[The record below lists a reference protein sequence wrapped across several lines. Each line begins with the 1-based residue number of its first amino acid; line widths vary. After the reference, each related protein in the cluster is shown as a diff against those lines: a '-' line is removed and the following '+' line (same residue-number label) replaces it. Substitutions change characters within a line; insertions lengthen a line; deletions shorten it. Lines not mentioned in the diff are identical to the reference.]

1 MPELLL
7 LTRRFAGELAV
18 RVGLG
23 LLGMF
28 SALYMLGLVLSDSV
42 PEWIKSVDFLF
53 AFSRALRALPPWDF
67 ALIALAIVI
76 IVGYIQRIFQFLLR
90 RRNTLHLKKLSLE
103 DMNASTSAVS
113 PGERRWKM
121 MARGRLLARVMI
133 FATSIGNLLGVVAG
147 LIVFGYYPSAAILTV
162 LLLVIILYIPVAAKK
177 WLVVMEKNENAH
189 RQLAKQMLDGGGDE
203 VETEIHVHTERMLI
217 RAKTPVTR
225 FMIVWPM
232 LSIVFPLAVA
242 AAAIESHM
250 YVLSGFDSSLNKLL
264 LILMA
269 SSIRSIFQTVA
280 VFEALANLAARAVR
294 HDAMDID
301 EEA

>member
-7 LTRRFAGELAV
+7 LTRRFAGELTV
-18 RVGLG
+18 RVALG

-42 PEWIKSVDFLF
+42 PDWIKSVDFLF

-76 IVGYIQRIFQFLLR
+76 VTGYIQRIFQFLLR

-103 DMNASTSAVS
+103 DMNSSTAAVT
-113 PGERRWKM
+113 PAERRWKM

-133 FATSIGNLLGVVAG
+133 FATSIGNLLGVIVG
-147 LIVFGYYPSAAILTV
+147 LVVFGYYPSAAIITV
-162 LLLVIILYIPVAAKK
+162 LLLVIILYIPVAVKK
-177 WLVVMEKNENAH
+177 WLVIMEKNETAH
-189 RQLAKQMLDGGGDE
+189 RQLAKQLLDGGGEE

-217 RAKTPVTR
+217 RAKAPVTR
-225 FMIVWPM
+225 FTIVWPM
-232 LSIVFPLAVA
+232 LSVVFPLAVA

-250 YVLSGFDSSLNKLL
+250 YVLSGVDSSLNKLL

-294 HDAMDID
+294 RDAMDAD
-301 EEA
+301 EDV

>member
-1 MPELLL
+1 MSELLL
-7 LTRRFAGELAV
+7 LTRRFAGELTV
-18 RVGLG
+18 RVALG

-28 SALYMLGLVLSDSV
+28 SALYLLGLVLSDSV
-42 PEWIKSVDFLF
+42 PDWIKSVDFLF

-103 DMNASTSAVS
+103 DMNTSSSAVT

-133 FATSIGNLLGVVAG
+133 FATAIGNLLGVIAG
-147 LIVFGYYPSAAILTV
+147 LIVFGYYPSAAIITV
-162 LLLVIILYIPVAAKK
+162 LLLIIIVYIPVAVKK
-177 WLVVMEKNENAH
+177 WLVVMEKNETAH
-189 RQLAKQMLDGGGDE
+189 RQLAKQLLDGGGEE

-232 LSIVFPLAVA
+232 LSVVFPLAVA

-250 YVLSGFDSSLNKLL
+250 YVLSGVDSSLNKLL

-294 HDAMDID
+294 RDAMDVD
-301 EEA
+301 EDV

>member
-133 FATSIGNLLGVVAG
+133 FATSIGNLLGVIAG
-147 LIVFGYYPSAAILTV
+147 LIVFGYYPSAAIITV
-162 LLLVIILYIPVAAKK
+162 LLLVIILYIPVAVKK
-177 WLVVMEKNENAH
+177 WLVIMEKNENSH
-189 RQLAKQMLDGGGDE
+189 RRLAKQLLDGGGDE

-250 YVLSGFDSSLNKLL
+250 YVLSGVDSSLNKLL

>member
-103 DMNASTSAVS
+103 DMNTSSSAVT

-133 FATSIGNLLGVVAG
+133 FATAIGNLLGVIAG
-147 LIVFGYYPSAAILTV
+147 LIVFGYYPSAAIITV
-162 LLLVIILYIPVAAKK
+162 LLLIIIVYIPVAVKK
-177 WLVVMEKNENAH
+177 WLVVMEKNETAH
-189 RQLAKQMLDGGGDE
+189 RQLAKQLLDGGGEE

-232 LSIVFPLAVA
+232 LSVVFPLAVA

-250 YVLSGFDSSLNKLL
+250 YVLSGVDSSLNKLL

-294 HDAMDID
+294 RDAMDVD
-301 EEA
+301 EDV

>member
-1 MPELLL
+1 M
-7 LTRRFAGELAV
+7 
-18 RVGLG
+18 
-23 LLGMF
+23 
-28 SALYMLGLVLSDSV
+28 
-42 PEWIKSVDFLF
+42 
-53 AFSRALRALPPWDF
+53 
-67 ALIALAIVI
+67 
-76 IVGYIQRIFQFLLR
+76 
-90 RRNTLHLKKLSLE
+90 NTS
-103 DMNASTSAVS
+103 SSAVT

-133 FATSIGNLLGVVAG
+133 FATAIGNLLGVIAG
-147 LIVFGYYPSAAILTV
+147 LIVFGYYPSAAIITV
-162 LLLVIILYIPVAAKK
+162 LLLIIIVYIPVAVKK
-177 WLVVMEKNENAH
+177 WLVVMEKNETAH
-189 RQLAKQMLDGGGDE
+189 RQLAKQLLDGGGEE

-232 LSIVFPLAVA
+232 LSVVFPLAVA

-250 YVLSGFDSSLNKLL
+250 YVLSGVDSSLNKLL

-294 HDAMDID
+294 RDAMDVD
-301 EEA
+301 EDV

>member
-7 LTRRFAGELAV
+7 LTRRFAGELTV

-103 DMNASTSAVS
+103 DMNASTSAVT

-133 FATSIGNLLGVVAG
+133 FATSIGNLLGVIAG
-147 LIVFGYYPSAAILTV
+147 LVVFGYYPSAAIITV
-162 LLLVIILYIPVAAKK
+162 LLLVIILYVPVAVKK
-177 WLVVMEKNENAH
+177 WLVIMEKNENAH
-189 RQLAKQMLDGGGDE
+189 RRLAKQLLDGGGDE

-232 LSIVFPLAVA
+232 LSVVFPLAVA

-250 YVLSGFDSSLNKLL
+250 YVLSGVDSSLNKLL

-294 HDAMDID
+294 QDAMDID

>member
-7 LTRRFAGELAV
+7 LTRRFAGELTV

-103 DMNASTSAVS
+103 DMNASSSAVT

-133 FATSIGNLLGVVAG
+133 FATSIGNLLGVIAG
-147 LIVFGYYPSAAILTV
+147 LVVFGYYPSAAIITV
-162 LLLVIILYIPVAAKK
+162 LLLVIILYIPVAVKK
-177 WLVVMEKNENAH
+177 WLVIMEKNENAH
-189 RQLAKQMLDGGGDE
+189 RRLAKQLLDGGGDE

-232 LSIVFPLAVA
+232 LSVVFPLAVA

-250 YVLSGFDSSLNKLL
+250 YVLSGVDSSLNKLL

-280 VFEALANLAARAVR
+280 VFEALANLTARAVR

>member
-1 MPELLL
+1 
-7 LTRRFAGELAV
+7 
-18 RVGLG
+18 
-23 LLGMF
+23 
-28 SALYMLGLVLSDSV
+28 
-42 PEWIKSVDFLF
+42 
-53 AFSRALRALPPWDF
+53 
-67 ALIALAIVI
+67 
-76 IVGYIQRIFQFLLR
+76 
-90 RRNTLHLKKLSLE
+90 
-103 DMNASTSAVS
+103 
-113 PGERRWKM
+113 
-121 MARGRLLARVMI
+121 MI
-133 FATSIGNLLGVVAG
+133 FATSIGNLLGVIAG
-147 LIVFGYYPSAAILTV
+147 LIVFGYYPSAAIITV
-162 LLLVIILYIPVAAKK
+162 LLLVIILYIPVAVKK
-177 WLVVMEKNENAH
+177 WLVIMEKNENAQ
-189 RQLAKQMLDGGGDE
+189 RRLAKQLLDGGGDE

-250 YVLSGFDSSLNKLL
+250 YVLSGVDSSLNKLL

>member
-7 LTRRFAGELAV
+7 LARRFAGELAV
-18 RVGLG
+18 RVALG

-42 PEWIKSVDFLF
+42 PDWIKSVDFLF

-76 IVGYIQRIFQFLLR
+76 VTGYIQRIFQFLLR

-103 DMNASTSAVS
+103 DMNSSTAAVT
-113 PGERRWKM
+113 PAERRWKM

-133 FATSIGNLLGVVAG
+133 FATSIGNLLGVIVG
-147 LIVFGYYPSAAILTV
+147 LVVFGYYPSAAIITV
-162 LLLVIILYIPVAAKK
+162 LLLVIILYIPVAVKK
-177 WLVVMEKNENAH
+177 WLVIMEKNETAH
-189 RQLAKQMLDGGGDE
+189 RQLAKQLLDGGGEE

-217 RAKTPVTR
+217 RAKAPVTR
-225 FMIVWPM
+225 FTIVWPM
-232 LSIVFPLAVA
+232 LSVVFPLAVA

-250 YVLSGFDSSLNKLL
+250 YVLSGVDSSLNKLL

-294 HDAMDID
+294 RDAMDAD
-301 EEA
+301 EDV

>member
-1 MPELLL
+1 M
-7 LTRRFAGELAV
+7 
-18 RVGLG
+18 RVALG

-28 SALYMLGLVLSDSV
+28 SALYLLGLVLSDSV
-42 PEWIKSVDFLF
+42 PDWISSVDFLF

-103 DMNASTSAVS
+103 DMNTSSSAVT

-133 FATSIGNLLGVVAG
+133 FATAIGNLLGVIAG
-147 LIVFGYYPSAAILTV
+147 LIVFGYYPSAAIITV
-162 LLLVIILYIPVAAKK
+162 LLLIIIVYIPVAVKK
-177 WLVVMEKNENAH
+177 WLVVMEKNETAH
-189 RQLAKQMLDGGGDE
+189 RQLAKQLLDGGGEE

-232 LSIVFPLAVA
+232 LSVVFPLAVA

-250 YVLSGFDSSLNKLL
+250 YVLSGVDSSLNKLL

-294 HDAMDID
+294 RDAMDVD
-301 EEA
+301 EDV

>member
-1 MPELLL
+1 M
-7 LTRRFAGELAV
+7 

-103 DMNASTSAVS
+103 DMNASTSAVT

-133 FATSIGNLLGVVAG
+133 FATSIGNLLGVIAG
-147 LIVFGYYPSAAILTV
+147 LVVFGYYPSAAIITV
-162 LLLVIILYIPVAAKK
+162 LLLVIILYVPVAVKK
-177 WLVVMEKNENAH
+177 WLVIMEKNENAH
-189 RQLAKQMLDGGGDE
+189 RRLAKQLLDGGGDE

-232 LSIVFPLAVA
+232 LSVVFPLAVA

-250 YVLSGFDSSLNKLL
+250 YVLSGVDSSLNKLL
-264 LILMA
+264 LVLMA

-294 HDAMDID
+294 QDAMDID

>member
-1 MPELLL
+1 MSELLL
-7 LTRRFAGELAV
+7 LTRRFAGELTV
-18 RVGLG
+18 RVALG

-28 SALYMLGLVLSDSV
+28 SALYLLGLVLSDSV
-42 PEWIKSVDFLF
+42 PDWIRSVDFLF

-103 DMNASTSAVS
+103 DMNTSSSAVT

-133 FATSIGNLLGVVAG
+133 FATAIGNLLGVIAG
-147 LIVFGYYPSAAILTV
+147 LIVFGYYPSAAIITV
-162 LLLVIILYIPVAAKK
+162 LLLIIIVYIPVAVKK
-177 WLVVMEKNENAH
+177 WLVVMEKNETAH
-189 RQLAKQMLDGGGDE
+189 RQLAKQLLDGGGEE

-232 LSIVFPLAVA
+232 LSVVFPLAVA

-250 YVLSGFDSSLNKLL
+250 YVLSGVDSSLNKLL

-294 HDAMDID
+294 RDAMDVD
-301 EEA
+301 EDI

>member
-1 MPELLL
+1 M
-7 LTRRFAGELAV
+7 

-133 FATSIGNLLGVVAG
+133 FATSIGNLLGVIAG
-147 LIVFGYYPSAAILTV
+147 LIVFGYYPSAAIITV
-162 LLLVIILYIPVAAKK
+162 LLLVIILYIPVAVKK
-177 WLVVMEKNENAH
+177 WLVIMEKNENAQ
-189 RQLAKQMLDGGGDE
+189 RRLAKQLLDGGGDE

-250 YVLSGFDSSLNKLL
+250 YVLSGVDSSLNKLL

>member
-103 DMNASTSAVS
+103 DMNASSSAVT

-133 FATSIGNLLGVVAG
+133 FATAIGNLLGVIAG
-147 LIVFGYYPSAAILTV
+147 LIVFGYYPSAAIITV
-162 LLLVIILYIPVAAKK
+162 LLIVIILYIPVAVKK
-177 WLVVMEKNENAH
+177 WLVIMEKNETAH
-189 RQLAKQMLDGGGDE
+189 RQLAKQLLDGGGEE

-232 LSIVFPLAVA
+232 LSVVFPLAVA

-250 YVLSGFDSSLNKLL
+250 YVLSGVDSSLNKLL

-294 HDAMDID
+294 RDAMDVD
-301 EEA
+301 EDV

>member
-1 MPELLL
+1 
-7 LTRRFAGELAV
+7 
-18 RVGLG
+18 
-23 LLGMF
+23 
-28 SALYMLGLVLSDSV
+28 
-42 PEWIKSVDFLF
+42 
-53 AFSRALRALPPWDF
+53 
-67 ALIALAIVI
+67 LIALAIVI

-133 FATSIGNLLGVVAG
+133 FATSIGNLLGVIAG
-147 LIVFGYYPSAAILTV
+147 LIVFGYYPSAAIITV
-162 LLLVIILYIPVAAKK
+162 LLLVIILYIPVAVKK
-177 WLVVMEKNENAH
+177 WLVIMEKNENSH
-189 RQLAKQMLDGGGDE
+189 RRLAKQLLDGGGDE

-250 YVLSGFDSSLNKLL
+250 YVLSGVDSSLNKLL

>member
-7 LTRRFAGELAV
+7 LTRRFAGELTV
-18 RVGLG
+18 RVALG

-42 PEWIKSVDFLF
+42 PDWIKSVDFLF

-76 IVGYIQRIFQFLLR
+76 VTGYIQRIFQFLLR

-103 DMNASTSAVS
+103 DMNSSTAAVT
-113 PGERRWKM
+113 PAERRWKM

-133 FATSIGNLLGVVAG
+133 FATSIGNLLGVIVG
-147 LIVFGYYPSAAILTV
+147 LVVFGYYPSAAIITV
-162 LLLVIILYIPVAAKK
+162 LLLVIILYIPVAVKK
-177 WLVVMEKNENAH
+177 WLVIMEKNETAH
-189 RQLAKQMLDGGGDE
+189 RQLAKQLLDGGGEE

-217 RAKTPVTR
+217 RAKAPVTR
-225 FMIVWPM
+225 FTIVWPM
-232 LSIVFPLAVA
+232 LSVVFPLAVA

-250 YVLSGFDSSLNKLL
+250 YVLSGVDSSLNKLL

-294 HDAMDID
+294 RDAMDAD
-301 EEA
+301 EEV

>member
-133 FATSIGNLLGVVAG
+133 FATSIGNLLGVIAG
-147 LIVFGYYPSAAILTV
+147 LIVFGYYPSAAIITV
-162 LLLVIILYIPVAAKK
+162 LLLVIILYIPVAVKK
-177 WLVVMEKNENAH
+177 WLVIMEKNENAQ
-189 RQLAKQMLDGGGDE
+189 RRLAKQLLDGGGDE

-250 YVLSGFDSSLNKLL
+250 YVLSGVDSSLNKLL

>member
-7 LTRRFAGELAV
+7 LARRFAGELTV
-18 RVGLG
+18 RVALG

-28 SALYMLGLVLSDSV
+28 SALYLLGLVLSDSV
-42 PEWIKSVDFLF
+42 PDWIKSVDFLF

-103 DMNASTSAVS
+103 DMNASSSAVT

-133 FATSIGNLLGVVAG
+133 FATAIGNLLGVIAG
-147 LIVFGYYPSAAILTV
+147 LIVFGYYPSAAIITV
-162 LLLVIILYIPVAAKK
+162 LLIVIILYIPVAVKK
-177 WLVVMEKNENAH
+177 WLVIMEKNETAH
-189 RQLAKQMLDGGGDE
+189 RQLAKQLLDGGGEE

-232 LSIVFPLAVA
+232 LSVVFPLAVA

-250 YVLSGFDSSLNKLL
+250 YVLSGVDSSLNKLL

-294 HDAMDID
+294 RDAMDVD
-301 EEA
+301 EDV

>member
-133 FATSIGNLLGVVAG
+133 FATSIGNLLGVIAG
-147 LIVFGYYPSAAILTV
+147 LVVFGYYPSAAIITV
-162 LLLVIILYIPVAAKK
+162 LLLVIILYIPVAVKK
-177 WLVVMEKNENAH
+177 WLVIMEKNEKSH
-189 RQLAKQMLDGGGDE
+189 RRLAKQLLDGGGDE

-250 YVLSGFDSSLNKLL
+250 YVLSGVDSSLNKLL

>member
-133 FATSIGNLLGVVAG
+133 FATVNRKSLGSHRRIDCVRLLSLGRNHHRFAPRHHFVYSRGCQKVARDHG
-147 LIVFGYYPSAAILTV
+147 KEREFPPTVSQAAIG
-162 LLLVIILYIPVAAKK
+162 
-177 WLVVMEKNENAH
+177 W
-189 RQLAKQMLDGGGDE
+189 RRRRGRD
-203 VETEIHVHTERMLI
+203 
-217 RAKTPVTR
+217 
-225 FMIVWPM
+225 
-232 LSIVFPLAVA
+232 
-242 AAAIESHM
+242 
-250 YVLSGFDSSLNKLL
+250 
-264 LILMA
+264 
-269 SSIRSIFQTVA
+269 
-280 VFEALANLAARAVR
+280 
-294 HDAMDID
+294 
-301 EEA
+301 

>member
-7 LTRRFAGELAV
+7 LTRRFAGELTV

-103 DMNASTSAVS
+103 DMNASTSAVT

-133 FATSIGNLLGVVAG
+133 FATSIGNLLGVIAG
-147 LIVFGYYPSAAILTV
+147 LVVFGYYPSAAIITV
-162 LLLVIILYIPVAAKK
+162 LLLVIILYVPVAVKK
-177 WLVVMEKNENAH
+177 WLVIMEKNENAH
-189 RQLAKQMLDGGGDE
+189 RRLAKQLLDGGGDE

-232 LSIVFPLAVA
+232 LSVVFPLAVA

-250 YVLSGFDSSLNKLL
+250 YVLSGVDSSLNKLL
-264 LILMA
+264 LVLMA

-294 HDAMDID
+294 QDAMDID

>member
-1 MPELLL
+1 M
-7 LTRRFAGELAV
+7 RVAV
-18 RVGLG
+18 G

-76 IVGYIQRIFQFLLR
+76 VVGYIQRIFQFLLR

-103 DMNASTSAVS
+103 DMNSSTAAVT
-113 PGERRWKM
+113 PAERRWKM
-121 MARGRLLARVMI
+121 MARGRLLARIMV
-133 FATSIGNLLGVVAG
+133 FATSIGNLLGVIVG
-147 LIVFGYYPSAAILTV
+147 LIVFGYYPSAAILIV

-189 RQLAKQMLDGGGDE
+189 RQLAKQMLDGGGEE

-217 RAKTPVTR
+217 RAKMPVTR

-232 LSIVFPLAVA
+232 LSVVFPLAVA

-250 YVLSGFDSSLNKLL
+250 YVLSGVDSSLNKLL

-294 HDAMDID
+294 RDAMDAD
-301 EEA
+301 EEV

>member
-7 LTRRFAGELAV
+7 LTRRFAGELTV
-18 RVGLG
+18 RVAVG

-76 IVGYIQRIFQFLLR
+76 VVGYIQRIFQFLLR

-103 DMNASTSAVS
+103 DMNSSTAAVT
-113 PGERRWKM
+113 PAERRWKM
-121 MARGRLLARVMI
+121 MARGRLLARIMV
-133 FATSIGNLLGVVAG
+133 FATSIGNLLGVIVG
-147 LIVFGYYPSAAILTV
+147 LIVFGYYPSAAILIV

-189 RQLAKQMLDGGGDE
+189 RQLAKQMLDGGGEE

-217 RAKTPVTR
+217 RAKMPVTR

-232 LSIVFPLAVA
+232 LSVVFPLAVA

-250 YVLSGFDSSLNKLL
+250 YVLSGVDSSLNKLL

-294 HDAMDID
+294 RDAMDAD
-301 EEA
+301 EEV